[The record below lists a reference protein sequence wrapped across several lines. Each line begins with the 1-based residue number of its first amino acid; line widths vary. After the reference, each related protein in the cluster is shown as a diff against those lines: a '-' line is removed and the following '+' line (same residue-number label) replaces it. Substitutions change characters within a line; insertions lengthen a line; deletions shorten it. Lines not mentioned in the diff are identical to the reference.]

1 MNLVKATQ
9 TYQGINLTW
18 GITFLM
24 DDDKIV
30 IKLTYKGSTIN
41 VWSKTDYFIDASSQ
55 LNDTNV
61 Y

>member
-1 MNLVKATQ
+1 
-9 TYQGINLTW
+9 
-18 GITFLM
+18 M